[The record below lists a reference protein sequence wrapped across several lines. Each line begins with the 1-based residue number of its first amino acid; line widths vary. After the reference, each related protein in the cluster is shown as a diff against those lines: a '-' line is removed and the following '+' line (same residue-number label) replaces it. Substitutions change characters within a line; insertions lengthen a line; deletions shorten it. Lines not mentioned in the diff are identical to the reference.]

1 MTRIELEV
9 RRELANNI
17 SIEDVFSSEKQMDI
31 LLTQVSK
38 YTRLFRDIT
47 CVKASLFRKRKI
59 KDWETISG
67 LEREQRIKLF
77 LAYAEK
83 ISVILGFCPIQIL
96 FEKKIFLQSTIS
108 MIKKYGIK
116 DYISLLERKRHWKT
130 QIESILDRQSLYES
144 IK

>member
-9 RRELANNI
+9 RRELAKNI

-38 YTRLFRDIT
+38 YTPLFRDLP